1 MKYRI
6 LKPQRFGHVVVLTIC
21 RPEAMNALN
30 SDFFSELID
39 YLDYVVTDEP
49 CRVLILTGEG
59 KAFAAGA
66 DLNEMVV
73 LDPDGARRFSEM
85 GQQTFLMIEELPIPV
100 IAAVNGYALG
110 GGCELAMA
118 CDIRIASEKAVFG
131 QVEVNLG
138 LVPGYAGT
146 QRLPRLIGLGNALR
160 WTLSGQTFDA
170 AEAKRVGLV
179 QSISEP
185 DKLMDDALA
194 MARMIA
200 SRGPKAVSEAKRL
213 LRKGIDMEF
222 QKALD
227 MEKDAFAGLF
237 EDEGIEGIKAFLEK
251 RKPRWDSEA

>member
-1 MKYRI
+1 M
-6 LKPQRFGHVVVLTIC
+6 VVLTIC

-30 SDFFSELID
+30 ADFFSELID

-66 DLNEMVV
+66 DLNELVA

-146 QRLPRLIGLGNALR
+146 QRLPRLIGLGNALH
-160 WTLSGQTFDA
+160 WTLSGKTFDA

-179 QSISEP
+179 QSLSEP
-185 DKLMDDALA
+185 DKLMEDALA
-194 MARMIA
+194 MARLIA
-200 SRGPKAVSEAKRL
+200 SRRPLAVSEAKRL
-213 LRKGIDMEF
+213 LRKGVDMDF

-227 MEKDAFAGLF
+227 LEKDAFAEMF
-237 EDEGIEGIKAFLEK
+237 EEEGNEGIRAFLEK
-251 RKPRWDSEA
+251 RKPTWDSEA